1 VDPDGFEQLKDWSR
15 RIAHEF
21 AECPGLRLT
30 SAQAARLWGLE
41 ESRAESLLS
50 ALVEARV
57 LSRTGAGRFVSTR
70 RCTTC
75 A

>member
-1 VDPDGFEQLKDWSR
+1 VDPDGADQLKDWSQ
-15 RIAHEF
+15 RIAQEF
-21 AECPGLRLT
+21 AECPALRLT

-41 ESRAESLLS
+41 ESRAEALLS
-50 ALVEARV
+50 ALVDVRV
-57 LSRTGAGRFVSTR
+57 LSRTSTGRFISTR